1 TWETRY
7 MLLLWLS
14 MTCLIPFDLS
24 RLDGHLTSDPGQ
36 AREPIMDRI
45 LAVAK
50 SYLMVSD
57 KSRDAASV
65 LVSKFVTRPDV
76 KLKRLGDFLDWSLT
90 TISQAS
96 DQTMGG
102 TVILDG
108 ALQSLCL
115 DQRHVAESSQAML
128 RKLGVKLIQRLGLTF
143 LKPRLAKWRY
153 QRGSRSLAANLSQS
167 QSSST
172 VEA

>member
-1 TWETRY
+1 TWENRY

-96 DQTMGG
+96 DQTLGG

-108 ALQSLCL
+108 ALQSLAQL
-115 DQRHVAESSQAML
+115 FKHGKRDDFLHSGGAAVSLPHDQRHVAESSQAML

-143 LKPRLAKWRY
+143 LKPRLAKWR
-153 QRGSRSLAANLSQS
+153 
-167 QSSST
+167 
-172 VEA
+172 